1 MLGRIVRR
9 CAAPRRTLTYTFTRA
24 IRQKER
30 DGSRSDRDDGGAD
43 KNKAGAASLG
53 LAAPTH
59 GNGHCPHPSNRL
71 GIWIHRMPE
80 VGSNINLSA
89 PGINT

>member
-1 MLGRIVRR
+1 LDGLYFDAPPRAVRR
-9 CAAPRRTLTYTFTRA
+9 RTGLRGQSAKRGRTEAGLTRT
-24 IRQKER
+24 E
-30 DGSRSDRDDGGAD
+30 GAG